1 MNNRATNDLLQRA
14 NELRMHLHVFPNVLV
29 AWADGRLDKNER
41 ALIERIAF
49 DSLPPGNKEAAAA
62 YGRRLDSIP
71 TQDEVEAWVKLVKT
85 FLSRLSRAF
94 RESFIAQTRKNLW
107 LVARASGGAHPV
119 CANERAVIAR
129 IDSILQSS
137 DSVPEQARGRRK
149 MPPTS

>member
-1 MNNRATNDLLQRA
+1 MTQTTTNQITERA

-41 ALIERIAF
+41 TLLERIAVE
-49 DSLPPGNKEAAAA
+49 SLPAGKEASAAA
-62 YGRRLDSIP
+62 YKGRLDSIP
-71 TQDEVEAWVKLVKT
+71 TQADVESWIKLVKV
-85 FLSRLSRAF
+85 FLPRLSSAF

-129 IDSILQSS
+129 IDTILQSS
-137 DSVPEQARGRRK
+137 ASRVSE
-149 MPPTS
+149 